1 METDRPGLYRG
12 NGELRWG
19 DGRMPQKRRKH
30 SKLLAKYI
38 KINFCVIFL
47 PVVLGCVLY
56 CTSIQRNYIDKYL
69 KTIEYS
75 VNEKLWQLEAR
86 TRSFAS
92 TAQQICLEEDFTP
105 YRLTNSSYSSI
116 NALKRLKA
124 FTAESVYFRDLV
136 IHLNDSDQVY
146 TSMGVVDVDTFLDRT
161 YQLEEG
167 FSREGFEKLLQSK
180 RYYECTGEG
189 QYISSGAF
197 QYSVIACPLGKTE
210 GSYYGTL
217 LGIYENDW
225 EEMFRT
231 EKEEQDKRLVCVCTG
246 TMEMLYTQMPESVRE
261 DLDLKKDLTEPLA
274 ELLRDWDSKGEYWRF
289 RMKGVNY
296 IGKIAHSDVNGW
308 YVIDMVDES
317 SIAGEILLLQLPML
331 IGMFLSMLLLTFFLS
346 IVLSVYNYVP
356 IQKLYHLFDKKER
369 KGRDRQSQKGRNE
382 LMFLNEYIRKM
393 LEEQD
398 SMGEQLLA
406 SRKIS
411 RMELVGRLLKGG
423 LDVGVPAV
431 REQIA
436 DMGLRLDKPY
446 MAAMVLKIP
455 EDNIRD
461 FERKLRNVYGDIRT
475 EGFYLTEGIYKY
487 YDAFLACTEDGEE
500 IAKFAQWLMDWAG
513 EESGLQIGI
522 GNTYA
527 DVQSLKYSLME
538 AIIAVES
545 REEDGI
551 AFFSELAASRNEV
564 FYCKPLESEL
574 KLKLVLAQGA
584 AGELEE
590 VLEELYRELLH
601 IRQSGS
607 DTVLAFLMNRIM
619 AVLFE
624 DSLSLEEG
632 GGERYLQYTNLEEF
646 FARLGEFCRA
656 ELERRQERKAA
667 REDRRMRKILDFID
681 RNYMRQEM
689 SLVLVA
695 GEFDMTGPYL
705 SKIFKG
711 AVGKNFI
718 EYITEKRLERAAEL
732 LVNTDAP
739 VGEIVSL
746 VGYSD
751 AASFTRKFTRYFLI
765 SPGAYRKVE
774 REKKG
779 KQEKGGREDAGDCTV
794 ER

>member
-1 METDRPGLYRG
+1 
-12 NGELRWG
+12 
-19 DGRMPQKRRKH
+19 MPHKRRKH

-47 PVVLGCVLY
+47 PVAVGCVLY
-56 CTSIQRNYIDKYL
+56 CVSVQENYIDKYL
-69 KTIEYS
+69 RTIEYS

-92 TAQQICLEEDFTP
+92 TAQQICLDQDFTP
-105 YRLTNSSYSSI
+105 YRLTDSSYTSI

-136 IHLNDSDQVY
+136 IHLNDSDKLY
-146 TSMGVVDVDTFLDRT
+146 TSMGIVDVDTFIDRT

-167 FSREGFEKLLQSK
+167 FLREDFERILQSK
-180 RYYECTGEG
+180 KYYECSGEG

-197 QYSVIACPLGKTE
+197 QYSVIACPLGKTG

-225 EEMFRT
+225 EETFRT
-231 EKEEQDKRLVCVCTG
+231 EKRERNKRLVIVCTG
-246 TMEMLYTQMPESVRE
+246 NMEMLYTQMPESVRE
-261 DLDLKKDLTEPLA
+261 NLDLQTDLTEPLA
-274 ELLRDWDSKGEYWRF
+274 AFLRAWDNSDEYCRF
-289 RMKGVNY
+289 RVKDVNY
-296 IGKIAHSDVNGW
+296 IGKIAHSDLNGW
-308 YVIDMVDES
+308 YLIDMVDES
-317 SIAGEILLLQLPML
+317 SIAREVLLLQLPML
-331 IGMFLSMLLLTFFLS
+331 ITMFLSMLLLTFFLS
-346 IVLSVYNYVP
+346 IVLSMYNYVP
-356 IQKLYHLFDKKER
+356 IQKLYNLFDKKE
-369 KGRDRQSQKGRNE
+369 KKSRDRQKEKGRNE
-382 LMFLNEYIRKM
+382 LMFLNEYIREM

-398 SMGEQLLA
+398 SIGEQLVA

-411 RMELVGRLLKGG
+411 RMELVGRLLRGSF
-423 LDVGVPAV
+423 DTENPALK
-431 REQIA
+431 EQIA
-436 DMGLRLDKPY
+436 NMGIQLNKKY
-446 MAAMVLKIP
+446 MAVMVLKIP
-455 EDNIRD
+455 EENMRD
-461 FERKLRNVYGDIRT
+461 FGRKLRNMSAENGM
-475 EGFYLTEGIYKY
+475 EGFYLTEGIYRY
-487 YDAFLACTEDGEE
+487 YDAFLTCTEEVEE
-500 IAKFAQWLMDWAG
+500 IAEFAQWLMEWAG

-522 GNTYA
+522 GNVYGNA
-527 DVQSLKYSLME
+527 ESLKYSLME

-545 REEDGI
+545 REEEGVVL
-551 AFFSELAASRNEV
+551 FSDLSTSGNET

-574 KLKLVLAQGA
+574 KLKMVLAQGA
-584 AGELEE
+584 SEDVEE

-607 DTVLAFLMNRIM
+607 DTVLTFLMNRIM

-624 DSLSLEEG
+624 DSLSLEDG
-632 GGERYLQYTNLEEF
+632 GGERYLQYTNIEEF
-646 FARLGEFCRA
+646 FARLGEFCRL

-681 RNYMRQEM
+681 RNYMRQDM

-711 AVGKNFI
+711 AMGRNFI

-732 LVNTDAP
+732 LVTTDAP

-751 AASFTRKFTRYFLI
+751 AASFTRKFTRHFLI
-765 SPGAYRKVE
+765 SPGAYRKVARE
-774 REKKG
+774 RAE
-779 KQEKGGREDAGDCTV
+779 KQEKGANTDASDGIV